1 MNVGKKYEESTKE
14 DIDILQRVLH
24 STLDDKELVDFIIT
38 MGRPKRKINSLVSS
52 NIAIRIID
60 YLISLCPI
68 QFNQLEYKDVRLAKS
83 VVYETANMLA
93 TFQLVVVKHVDNG
106 MGAKTVADQYC
117 MALPIGDVYIKNI
130 NPSDTSETCLS
141 KLIGHAMELDSCVS
155 GIESHHITGDE
166 EYLNYA
172 VDFVI
177 KKSRELALEIEAALI
192 KSNDKKMIKE
202 NLHMERTMATTLTGA
217 EVKKALSAAVGG
229 IYRGKDVYQCVP
241 ISIFKDYTVTE
252 AGIVIRLNNCTTMTI
267 EIEDDETYV
276 NFAIPGKNIY
286 EEWHGSGYFEYAFNF
301 EGYDIALCFNT
312 GKADG
317 DNEITIPILKE
328 LVGDGK
334 SDLKYSVSSEDSG
347 ELCIDASNADVE
359 VNTDDGVIYISTGCT
374 TVTVSLAIVDKVY
387 NQSLDSGNICYDI
400 VFNNGMPPMSINM
413 YNIY

>member
-1 MNVGKKYEESTKE
+1 MRVEKKCEESNKE
-14 DIDILQRVLH
+14 DTGILQRVLQP
-24 STLDDKELVDFIIT
+24 SIGDKELMDFIAT
-38 MGRPKRKINSLVSS
+38 MRQPEKKIKSLVAS
-52 NIAIRIID
+52 NIAIRIIE
-60 YLISLCPI
+60 YLASLCSI
-68 QFNQLEYKDVRLAKS
+68 QFAQLKYEDVKLARS
-83 VVYETANMLA
+83 VIYETANMLA
-93 TFQLVVVKHVDNG
+93 TFRMVVVKRIDD
-106 MGAKTVADQYC
+106 GAGARTVADQYC
-117 MALPIGDVYIKNI
+117 MALPMGDVYIKNI

-141 KLIGHAMELDSCVS
+141 KVIGHTMELDSYVS

-166 EYLNYA
+166 ECLNYA

-267 EIEDDETYV
+267 EIEDDEAYV
-276 NFAIPGKNIY
+276 NFAIPGENTY

-359 VNTDDGVIYISTGCT
+359 VNTDDGVIYISTGCA